1 MKQADAPQPRKKSLI
16 YRDLS
21 DHYKELADYEEW
33 EERHLSRLGQ
43 EAAYR
48 LSDYSAQI
56 VPEVLSESFPA
67 DDETL
72 GFDEKSG
79 FDEKPDTATPARR
92 LKVLLMEPWF
102 DRVCR
107 DPQRYDPAWRRAWI
121 DSLMASPDG
130 QWIAR
135 GWTVPARR
143 LKVSC
148 MVVGLLCQ
156 SGVLVPNYSL
166 VAQHMRI
173 EGQDPATLAKYMGLK
188 GKKCQTFLLSL

>member
-1 MKQADAPQPRKKSLI
+1 MKQTNAPQPRKKSLI

-33 EERHLSRLGQ
+33 EERQTS
-43 EAAYR
+43 YR

-56 VPEVLSESFPA
+56 APEVLSESFPA
-67 DDETL
+67 DDVNP

-92 LKVLLMEPWF
+92 LKALLLEPWF

-107 DPQRYDPAWRRAWI
+107 DPRCYDPVWRRAWI
-121 DSLMASPDG
+121 DSLLTSPDG

-166 VAQHMRI
+166 ARLI
-173 EGQDPATLAKYMGLK
+173 
-188 GKKCQTFLLSL
+188 F

>member
-1 MKQADAPQPRKKSLI
+1 MKQTNAPQPRKKSLI

-33 EERHLSRLGQ
+33 EEERQTSYL
-43 EAAYR
+43 

-56 VPEVLSESFPA
+56 VPEVLSEPFPA
-67 DDETL
+67 DDE
-72 GFDEKSG
+72 SPG
-79 FDEKPDTATPARR
+79 FDEKPDTSTPARR
-92 LKVLLMEPWF
+92 LKALLLEPWF

-107 DPQRYDPAWRRAWI
+107 DPRRYDPTWRRAWI

-173 EGQDPATLAKYMGLK
+173 EGQDPATLAKYMGLRS
-188 GKKCQTFLLSL
+188 KKCQTFLLSL

>member
-33 EERHLSRLGQ
+33 EERQTFHRP
-43 EAAYR
+43 
-48 LSDYSAQI
+48 SDYDVQI
-56 VPEVLSESFPA
+56 APEVLSESFPA
-67 DDETL
+67 DDENP

-92 LKVLLMEPWF
+92 LNALLLEPWF

-107 DPQRYDPAWRRAWI
+107 DPRRYDPAWRRAWI

-166 VAQHMRI
+166 VAQHMHI